1 MKVDLKLVD
10 AGTIREYEE
19 NGVCVVRNVLSQEWI
34 TRMGEATDRIL
45 ANPSPGSMEYTP
57 DGKTGRYYG
66 DFFIW
71 RRDPDFNEFMRTS
84 PLPRLAAEFM
94 QVEELRFFYDQ
105 LLVKEPQTAE
115 HTPLHQD
122 LPYWPIRGSQII
134 SIWAGF
140 DPVTEEAGAVQY
152 IKGSHKWGKFYA
164 PATFGTQSNFAD
176 IYRKAGL
183 EEMPDPDRL
192 ISENELLHWDLTPGD
207 VVVHHPLTLHYSP
220 GNLTATGRRRGLALR
235 YIGEDVTYDDRP
247 GTFIKNPN
255 LAKTLPPVDLA
266 EGERMHG
273 ELFPLIWQRVRCPPT
288 SIQG

>member
-1 MKVDLKLVD
+1 MKVELSITD
-10 AGTIREYEE
+10 AQTISEYEE
-19 NGVCVVRNVLSQEWI
+19 NGVCVVRNVLDPEWI
-34 TRMGEATDRIL
+34 ARMGEATDRIL
-45 ANPSPGSMEYTP
+45 ANPGPGSMEYTP

-71 RRDPDFNEFMRTS
+71 RRDPDFNEFMRSS

-94 QVEELRFFYDQ
+94 QAEELRFFYDQ
-105 LLVKEPQTAE
+105 LLVKEPRTAE

-164 PATFGTQSNFAD
+164 PATFGSGSHFAD
-176 IYRKAGL
+176 IYREAGL

-192 ISENELLHWDLTPGD
+192 ISENEMLFWDLAPGD
-207 VVVHHPLTLHYSP
+207 VVVHHPLTLHFAP

-235 YIGEDVTYDDRP
+235 YIGEDVTWDDRP
-247 GTFIKNPN
+247 GTFITNPN
-255 LAKTLPPVDLA
+255 LAKTLPPMNLTD
-266 EGERMHG
+266 GESLHG
-273 ELFPLIWQRVRCPPT
+273 ELFPLIWKRA
-288 SIQG
+288 G

>member
-1 MKVDLKLVD
+1 MKVELSITD
-10 AGTIREYEE
+10 AQTIKEYEE
-19 NGVCVVRNVLSQEWI
+19 NGVCVVRNVLDPEWI
-34 TRMGEATDRIL
+34 ARMGEATDRIL

-57 DGKTGRYYG
+57 EGKTGRYYG
-66 DFFIW
+66 DFFVW
-71 RRDPDFNEFMRTS
+71 RRDPDFKEFMRSS

-94 QVEELRFFYDQ
+94 QAEELRFFYDQ
-105 LLVKEPQTAE
+105 LLVKEPRTAE

-164 PATFGTQSNFAD
+164 PATFGSGSHFAD

-183 EEMPDPDRL
+183 EEMPDPERL
-192 ISENELLHWDLTPGD
+192 ISENEMLLWDLAPGD
-207 VVVHHPLTLHYSP
+207 VVVHHPLTLHFAP

-235 YIGEDVTYDDRP
+235 YIGEDVTWDDRP
-247 GTFIKNPN
+247 GTFITNPS
-255 LAKTLPPVDLA
+255 LAKTLPPMNLTD
-266 EGERMHG
+266 GESLHG
-273 ELFPLIWQRVRCPPT
+273 ELFPIIWKRA
-288 SIQG
+288 G